1 MRKSKPI
8 LGGKGEDMK
17 NREPLWEPLLGIV
30 FLVLIAIAFG
40 WRITS
45 TTQKQTEQANRETVG
60 KQFIVKGENSNNL
73 KIVIVVD
80 KATGNND
87 LFGTNKRASVSGVIY
102 VESFNKKLISGDLCN
117 TDGSMLGGCSE
128 RTIVLHWN
136 DGSTQKVEGLYLE
149 IPGWNYVSVSPIG
162 IEPMENLP

>member
-1 MRKSKPI
+1 
-8 LGGKGEDMK
+8 MK
-17 NREPLWEPLLGIV
+17 NREPYHEPLWQSLLGIV
-30 FLVLIAIAFG
+30 FLIMVAIAIG
-40 WRITS
+40 WSVIS
-45 TTQKQTEQANRETVG
+45 GIQKQTEQATMDMVG

-80 KATGNND
+80 KATGYGYLLNI
-87 LFGTNKRASVSGVIY
+87 NKMASVSGVIY

-128 RTIVLHWN
+128 RTIILHWN
-136 DGSTQKVEGLYLE
+136 DGSTQKIEGLQLE

>member
-1 MRKSKPI
+1 MENHESY
-8 LGGKGEDMK
+8 
-17 NREPLWEPLLGIV
+17 REPSWQALLS
-30 FLVLIAIAFG
+30 IAFLIMVIIVIG
-40 WRITS
+40 WSATS
-45 TTQKQTEQANRETVG
+45 GIQKQTERATKETVG
-60 KQFIVKGENSNNL
+60 KEFIVRGENSNNL

-80 KATGNND
+80 KATGNGDPLNI
-87 LFGTNKRASVSGVIY
+87 NKGASVSGVIY

-136 DGSTQKVEGLYLE
+136 DGSTQKVEGLHLE
-149 IPGWNYVSVSPIG
+149 IPGWNYISVSPIG